1 MKLAILTRSVSPFP
15 CGIGDHTVN
24 LARALREKAVKVEV
38 IAGRGEPN
46 DTTTIVPDRWDKAR
60 LAFLLEEL
68 EKTDVDHVVMQFTP
82 LLFDNGQTDREALSN
97 FWTQCSRKWKTSLLV
112 HETYFR
118 IWWHPRSWIKGSLEK
133 ALLRKMVEQAHFVF
147 TASQPLL
154 EEIRHWGSK
163 TSRKSQLPIGSNFP
177 FVEVQRAKA
186 RSQLTIS
193 SDEVVLVLF
202 GGGNSLKWMTPHVH
216 ATDAL
221 LHAEGVKA
229 SWLLLGGIPDSW
241 FRFKLPVVC
250 PGRLSA
256 EELSLRLQASDVFLM
271 PHYAGLCAKRGTL
284 MAAMQHG
291 LPVIGT
297 ETPMTDAI
305 WKTLHGVILHPRRD
319 SSGFSQSALD
329 LSRDEK
335 HRLSMGHTNQ
345 DFFNRFFTWP
355 VIADAFLTEVL
366 H

>member
-1 MKLAILTRSVSPFP
+1 
-15 CGIGDHTVN
+15 
-24 LARALREKAVKVEV
+24 VEV
-38 IAGRGEPN
+38 IAGRGEP
-46 DTTTIVPDRWDKAR
+46 TEHTTIVPDRWDKLG

-68 EKTDVDHVVMQFTP
+68 GKTDIDHVVMQFTP
-82 LLFDNGQTDREALSN
+82 LLFNNGRTDSEALLN
-97 FWTQCSRKWKTSLLV
+97 FWAHCSRNWTTSLVV

-118 IWWHPRSWIKGSLEK
+118 VWWHPQSWIKGTLEK

-154 EEIRHWGSK
+154 EEMRRWGSNN
-163 TSRKSQLPIGSNFP
+163 SRKSHLLIGSNFP
-177 FVEVQRAKA
+177 YAEVQRTKA
-186 RSQLTIS
+186 RSRFGIP
-193 SDEVVLVLF
+193 SDEVILLLF

-221 LHAEGVKA
+221 LRAEGVKA
-229 SWLLLGGIPDSW
+229 SWVLLGGIPDSW
-241 FRFKLPVVC
+241 FRFRLPVVS

-256 EELSLRLQASDVFLM
+256 EELSFRLQASDVFLM
-271 PHYAGLCAKRGTL
+271 PHYAGLSAKRGTL

-297 ETPMTDAI
+297 ETPMTDAMWRQLQGI
-305 WKTLHGVILHPRRD
+305 ILHPRRD
-319 SSGFSQSALD
+319 SIRFSRSVLD
-329 LSRDEK
+329 LARNGEA
-335 HRLSMGHTNQ
+335 RLAMGESNQ

-355 VIADAFLTEVL
+355 VIAEAFLTEVL